1 MNTEAARNPR
11 FPLARYPLIVLTI
24 GVAAIGFLTS
34 CSSASTGS
42 PTAEDSTLETSV
54 NARLDSEFPCGVYA
68 TSDGKV
74 IVTMSVAKSA
84 LGSSDAKAKAAAKDL
99 VSRVFS
105 DVREVKS
112 VQVLD
117 RNKQEIGTFLRNQ

>member
-1 MNTEAARNPR
+1 MNREAARNQR
-11 FPLARYPLIVLTI
+11 FPIAKYPLVLLVI
-24 GVAAIGFLTS
+24 GVTAIGFLTS

-42 PTAEDSTLETSV
+42 PTAENSTLETSV

-74 IVTMSVAKSA
+74 VVTMSVAKSA
-84 LGSSDAKAKAAAKDL
+84 LGSSDDKAKAAAKQ
-99 VSRVFS
+99 VISRVFS
-105 DVREVKS
+105 DVPEVKS

-117 RNKQEIGTFLRNQ
+117 RNKQEVGTFLPNQ

>member
-11 FPLARYPLIVLTI
+11 FPLARYPLIVLAI
-24 GVAAIGFLTS
+24 GVVAVGFLTS

-42 PTAEDSTLETSV
+42 PTAEDSALETSV

-99 VSRVFS
+99 VSRVFT
-105 DVREVKS
+105 DVPEVKS

-117 RNKQEIGTFLRNQ
+117 RNKTEIGTFLPNQ

>member
-1 MNTEAARNPR
+1 MNTQAVRDRR
-11 FPLARYPLIVLTI
+11 FPIAKYPLIVLAI
-24 GVAAIGFLTS
+24 GVAAVGFLTS
-34 CSSASTGS
+34 CSSAPTGS

-84 LGSSDAKAKAAAKDL
+84 LGSTDAKAKSAAKDL
-99 VSRVFS
+99 VSRVFA
-105 DVREVKS
+105 DVPEVKS

-117 RNKQEIGTFLRNQ
+117 RNKQEIGTFLPNQ